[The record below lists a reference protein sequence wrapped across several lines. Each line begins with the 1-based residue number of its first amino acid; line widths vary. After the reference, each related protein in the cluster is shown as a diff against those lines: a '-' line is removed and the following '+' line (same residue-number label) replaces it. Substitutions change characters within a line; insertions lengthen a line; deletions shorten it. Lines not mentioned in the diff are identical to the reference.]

1 MKYAIEYAI
10 ERAREPSTWRGLLFV
25 LTAVGIAVSPDQQE
39 AIVSAGMALA
49 GLVGV
54 FLPDAK

>member
-1 MKYAIEYAI
+1 MKYAID
-10 ERAREPSTWRGLLFV
+10 RAKEPSTWRGLLFV
-25 LTAVGIAVSPDQQE
+25 LTAVGITVSPDQQE
-39 AIVSAGMALA
+39 AIVSVGMALA